1 MSHLQPPH
9 HCLQMGLNVPMP
21 NWEEIKLGSHPVPLS
36 NKACDLRQV
45 ILTLMT
51 FLVSLLVLLGS
62 S

>member
-1 MSHLQPPH
+1 
-9 HCLQMGLNVPMP
+9 MGLNVPVP